1 MFLLLRYLSSTRL
14 LSSLSTRR
22 TKKNETRCRAGG
34 PARRERGTRIVSPDL
49 SGRLPAALD
58 SSSPE
63 RSMTELCRLFRA
75 LLRPVLDCFLLSRRY
90 FSPGCRW
97 TQQLRRKIFV
107 RVVIVT
113 VGFGHVYSGGNGTS
127 VIMRLQTHL
136 TCRGMAS
143 CLAPLLV
150 LSHPHPFFPSLHSTL
165 SGDF

>member
-1 MFLLLRYLSSTRL
+1 VWTFETKRRVFFRKNKNETMFLLLRYLSSTRL

-97 TQQLRRKIFV
+97 TQLLRRKIFV

-113 VGFGHVYSGGNGTS
+113 VGFGHVYSGGLISDDN
-127 VIMRLQTHL
+127 
-136 TCRGMAS
+136 
-143 CLAPLLV
+143 LALAYPAGYRIQQYS
-150 LSHPHPFFPSLHSTL
+150 SHPLW
-165 SGDF
+165 